1 MKTANELVA
10 KAINKINNKTKRTSP
25 FSDNLSSVQ
34 QELRQRRKQFLGS
47 CVPAREF
54 MLSASGFDEEMAEAV
69 SSYLASRTIFFW
81 NNQLEEAE
89 EFCFRFYRLSL
100 YALAS
105 GNIVGE
111 CIDDILRLAECLVRS
126 RRVFMIALKEM
137 VPTEMHGELY
147 DFAEFY
153 SAEYYEPTFED
164 AVLGGICVFLGVL
177 TDPLADE
184 TPEITTED

>member
-1 MKTANELVA
+1 MKTENELVVQ
-10 KAINKINNKTKRTSP
+10 AINKINNKTKRTSP
-25 FSDNLSSVQ
+25 FSNNLASVQ
-34 QELRQRRKQFLGS
+34 QELRQRRKQFL
-47 CVPAREF
+47 CTYVPTREF
-54 MLSASGFDEEMAEAV
+54 MLSASGFDEETAEAV
-69 SSYLASRTIFFW
+69 SDYLASQTIFFW
-81 NNQLEEAE
+81 NNRPEEAE

-137 VPTEMHGELY
+137 VPAKMYGELY

-153 SAEYYEPTFED
+153 GAEYYKPAFED
-164 AVLGGICVFLGVL
+164 AVLGGICAFLGVI
-177 TDPLADE
+177 ADKA
-184 TPEITTED
+184 PELTTED